1 MEQGYGFQRKSGK
14 RGQAAEKT
22 GNQQQLPL
30 RVADGFGKDSDKKSA
45 YPVGKQVARGGRHGG
60 RNGEVEQPTRR
71 CTECRTDGKWDDVG
85 KHGFACL
92 CRLKATAICRGRTS
106 DSGCRRKC

>member
-30 RVADGFGKDSDKKSA
+30 RVVDGFGKDSDKKSA
-45 YPVGKQVARGGRHGG
+45 YPVGKQVTCGR
-60 RNGEVEQPTRR
+60 RY
-71 CTECRTDGKWDDVG
+71 
-85 KHGFACL
+85 
-92 CRLKATAICRGRTS
+92 
-106 DSGCRRKC
+106 